1 MFCAYSQRDIGGQCR
16 TRGQVRVKMLAMDVP
31 NSRGLSD
38 RRWRRQVKRESEIV
52 LLCNPRAG
60 GRWKEL
66 AKILDSPEAS
76 HVRRIVTDSV
86 EDIAPAVAGLGQQA
100 GLVCMYGG
108 DGTIQRILDHMFDS
122 NATDSETVLA
132 LLGGGTMNVTSRWL
146 GFGPSPGHNFR
157 HVVSGFRSGDL
168 MFKEVPLME
177 IRAGDNLH
185 HGFTF
190 GMGPIVRILDA
201 YERGNKGKTAAVKIA
216 MQSAVA
222 AFFKLGESRDMLKE
236 MPARVTIDD
245 EVVDYDEFATIF
257 TNVTGQINP
266 GVEPFTGER
275 TRSSFYAAAYACSS
289 REFALRLPFIAR
301 GLLPIDVTDLLR
313 KWSRGKVSEPVD
325 TDPRYINRA
334 ASRLV
339 IETDE
344 PLYTVDGEL
353 LQKPPGPIEITIGP
367 VLKLAVG
374 PKATFTLSQTIKA
387 ARSALGG

>member
-1 MFCAYSQRDIGGQCR
+1 
-16 TRGQVRVKMLAMDVP
+16 MLFMDVSK
-31 NSRGLSD
+31 SRRSND
-38 RRWRRQVKRESEIV
+38 RRWKRQIKRESEIV

-66 AKILDSPEAS
+66 AKILDSEEAS

-86 EDIAPAVAGLGQQA
+86 EDIAPAVAGLGRDA

-108 DGTIQRILDHMFDS
+108 DGTIQRVLDHMFDS
-122 NATDSETVLA
+122 DAGDSDTVLA

-146 GFGPSPGHNFR
+146 GFGSSPGHNFR
-157 HVVSGFRSGDL
+157 HVVNGFRSGDL

-190 GMGPIVRILDA
+190 GIGPIVRILDA
-201 YERGNKGKTAAVKIA
+201 YERGTKSKTNALKLGL
-216 MQSAVA
+216 QSAVA
-222 AFFKLGESRDMLKE
+222 AFFQVGASREMLKT
-236 MPARVTIDD
+236 MQGRVTIDE
-245 EVVDYDEFATIF
+245 EVLPYDEFATIF

-275 TRSSFYAAAYACSS
+275 TRSSFYAAAYAVSP
-289 REFALRLPFIAR
+289 REFALILPFIAR

-313 KWSRGKVSEPVD
+313 KWSRGKIAEPVD

-339 IETDE
+339 IETEE
-344 PLYTVDGEL
+344 PLYTVDGEI
-353 LQKPPGPIEITIGP
+353 LQKPAGPIEVTIGP
-367 VLKLAVG
+367 TLKLAIG
-374 PKATFTLSQTIKA
+374 PKASFSQTLKA
-387 ARSALGG
+387 ARSALRG